1 MSDPQA
7 PASAADTPEIW
18 PDPGPAPLAGYL
30 DAVGG
35 QPVLPVATQALVAA
49 LEQGWSDPARLHHQ
63 GRRAG
68 LVLDTARAA
77 IASFLG
83 VPVASCFVGSSGAD
97 VLRAAVMG
105 LYQARL
111 SAGAPARI
119 LVGATESMAVTFATR
134 ACPGVETVTI
144 PVDAFGRIDTD
155 ALSAA
160 ISDGA
165 AVVCVQQANAEVGT
179 VQPVQDV
186 HDLCRQAGIPM
197 VSEAIQVAGH
207 RAVGDAWDVLVAAPR
222 DWGGP
227 PGCAVLVVSPD
238 VRWRPD
244 EAPDRGWVG
253 GFPDVAAVAAAATA
267 AEFVEPHW
275 AAQAAHHTAMIDRIR
290 TAAETWPGVQ
300 VVGDPV
306 HRLPHIV
313 TLVADA
319 VVGEIVVT
327 ELDKQSIAVAS
338 GSACTAD
345 TRMPSHVLEAMGVFD
360 PTSSG
365 SLRVSL
371 PYGCTDASID
381 AFLHEAP
388 PIIAAARG

>member
-1 MSDPQA
+1 MSDPHSPVSA
-7 PASAADTPEIW
+7 PQTPEIW
-18 PDPGPAPLAGYL
+18 PNPGPAPLVGYL
-30 DAVGG
+30 DAVAG

-49 LEQGWSDPARLHHQ
+49 LEQGWSDPARLHHH

-77 IASFLG
+77 IAEFLR
-83 VPVASCFVGSSGAD
+83 VPVASCFVGSSGSD
-97 VLRAAVMG
+97 VLRAAIMG

-144 PVDAFGRIDTD
+144 PVDAFGRIDSE
-155 ALSAA
+155 AFSAA

-165 AVVCVQQANAEVGT
+165 ALVCVQQANAEVGT
-179 VQPVQDV
+179 VQPVQEV
-186 HDLCRQAGIPM
+186 HALCRHAGIPM
-197 VSEAIQVAGH
+197 VSEAAQVAGH
-207 RAVGDAWDVLVAAPR
+207 RAIGDAWDVLVAVPR

-227 PGCAVLVVSPD
+227 PGCAALVVSPD

-253 GFPDVAAVAAAATA
+253 GFPDVAAVAAAAAA

-275 AAQAAHHTAMIDRIR
+275 EAQAAHHTAMIDRIR
-290 TAAETWPGVQ
+290 SAAATWPGVQ
-300 VVGDPV
+300 AVGDPV
-306 HRLPHIV
+306 DRLPRV
-313 TLVADA
+313 GALVAGG
-319 VVGEIVVT
+319 VGGAIVVT
-327 ELDKQSIAVAS
+327 ELDKRSIAVAS

-360 PTSSG
+360 PRNSG

-371 PYGCTDASID
+371 PYGCADASID

-388 PIIAAARG
+388 LIIAAARG

>member
-1 MSDPQA
+1 
-7 PASAADTPEIW
+7 
-18 PDPGPAPLAGYL
+18 
-30 DAVGG
+30 
-35 QPVLPVATQALVAA
+35 
-49 LEQGWSDPARLHHQ
+49 
-63 GRRAG
+63 
-68 LVLDTARAA
+68 
-77 IASFLG
+77 
-83 VPVASCFVGSSGAD
+83 
-97 VLRAAVMG
+97 
-105 LYQARL
+105 
-111 SAGAPARI
+111 
-119 LVGATESMAVTFATR
+119 
-134 ACPGVETVTI
+134 
-144 PVDAFGRIDTD
+144 
-155 ALSAA
+155 
-160 ISDGA
+160 
-165 AVVCVQQANAEVGT
+165 
-179 VQPVQDV
+179 
-186 HDLCRQAGIPM
+186 M

-207 RAVGDAWDVLVAAPR
+207 RAVGDAWDVLVAVPR

-275 AAQAAHHTAMIDRIR
+275 EAQAAHHTAMIDRIR
-290 TAAETWPGVQ
+290 TAAERWQGVQ
-300 VVGDPV
+300 AVGDPV
-306 HRLPHIV
+306 DRLPHIV
-313 TLVADA
+313 TLVADGI
-319 VVGEIVVT
+319 VGEIVVT

-388 PIIAAARG
+388 QIIAAARG